1 MLPGPDQVLQCPSC
15 AAAVL
20 QPTISSGNTIGAI
33 YYTDGYMDAPM
44 FPQPSVLV
52 RCPVCYEPFLRSQAR
67 LLGRYDR
74 YGATM
79 FADEAAHA
87 APDPAWRRAPR
98 VAKVAVTDYV
108 PVLIRRRFNRETEVD
123 LRIEFMQV
131 CNHPRRQLAPD
142 ASRPAVT
149 ATERANLQ
157 MLASLLDLLN
167 PEERL
172 ILAEVRRQLG
182 EFDRAAVA
190 LAAEFPDDFA
200 LAAGRIRELVQARST
215 WVAELFV
222 GDLNH

>member
-15 AAAVL
+15 AAVVL

-52 RCPVCYEPFLRSQAR
+52 RCPVCREPFLRSQAR
-67 LLGRYDR
+67 LLGHYDR
-74 YGATM
+74 FGATM
-79 FADEAAHA
+79 FADEAGQDVQ
-87 APDPAWRRAPR
+87 DPAWRRAPR
-98 VAKVAVTDYV
+98 VMKPVHADYV
-108 PVLIRRRFNRETEVD
+108 PVLIKRRFTRETEVE

-142 ASRPAVT
+142 AERPAVT
-149 ATERANLQ
+149 APERANLQ
-157 MLASLLDLLN
+157 MLASLLDLLD

-182 EFDRAAVA
+182 EFDRAAEA
-190 LAAEFPDDFA
+190 LTQDFPEDFA
-200 LAAGRIRELVQARST
+200 LAAGRIRELVEARNP

-222 GDLNH
+222 GELNH

>member
-44 FPQPSVLV
+44 FPQPAVLV
-52 RCPVCYEPFLRSQAR
+52 RCPVCREPFLRAHAKT
-67 LLGRYDR
+67 LGHFDR

-79 FADEAAHA
+79 FAEEDLHA
-87 APDPAWRRAPR
+87 AQDPAWRRAPR
-98 VAKVAVTDYV
+98 VAKAADADYV
-108 PVLIRRRFNRETEVD
+108 PVLIRRRFTRETEVD
-123 LRIEFMQV
+123 LRIEYMQV
-131 CNHPRRQLAPD
+131 CNHPRRQLGPD
-142 ASRPAVT
+142 APRPAMS
-149 ATERANLQ
+149 APERANLQ
-157 MLASLLDLLN
+157 MLASMLDLLN
-167 PEERL
+167 DEERL

-182 EFDRAAVA
+182 EFDRAAAA
-190 LAAEFPDDFA
+190 LAAEFPEDFA
-200 LAAGRIRELVQARST
+200 LAAGRIQELVKVRNP